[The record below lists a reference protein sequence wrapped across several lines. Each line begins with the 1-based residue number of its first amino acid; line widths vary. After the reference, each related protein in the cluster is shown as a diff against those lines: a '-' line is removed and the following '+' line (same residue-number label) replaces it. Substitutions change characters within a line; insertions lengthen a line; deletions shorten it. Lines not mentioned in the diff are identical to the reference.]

1 MIFPGRW
8 PVDVFRPSNSNKTFE
23 TYFFR
28 INFEVSKSD
37 QTSYSFQIFVE
48 DEMHV
53 WVVTLVPSLKRV
65 REEGRAEQQVVHK
78 VVSEFVQTSGKF
90 EEIYQPMEVIVR
102 YNDVFRISG
111 HVDHLLVQL
120 NP

>member
-1 MIFPGRW
+1 MI
-8 PVDVFRPSNSNKTFE
+8 
-23 TYFFR
+23 
-28 INFEVSKSD
+28 KSD

-53 WVVTLVPSLKRV
+53 GVVTLVPSVKHV

-78 VVSEFVQTSGKF
+78 VVGEFVQTSGEL

-111 HVDHLLVQL
+111 HVDHLLVQCNRL
-120 NP
+120 IN